1 MRRPVRLCREMRR
14 KNTEE
19 NIMTDHKQAA
29 IRYIEAHQ
37 DIFTALSDEI
47 WANPELSLKEF
58 HSA

>member
-1 MRRPVRLCREMRR
+1 
-14 KNTEE
+14 
-19 NIMTDHKQAA
+19 MTDHKQAA

-58 HSA
+58 HSAEAYRKVLRENGFTVESGMD